1 MMAASKAFEHKIL
14 IITGGP
20 GTGKTTLLR
29 VLTQILDAKKLRY
42 VLAAPTGRA
51 AKRLFE
57 ATGREAKTI
66 HRLLEYSSAQ
76 GGFQRSPQHPLE
88 VDFVIVDEMSMV
100 DVQLM
105 NTLLGAIPQGASLV
119 LVGDA
124 DQLPSVGPGNVFG
137 DLVESCILPVIRLG
151 TVFRQARHSLIVKNA
166 HRVNQGLHPQNELTD
181 SRLPDFFLIEK
192 EDAEQALQ
200 ILRELIAVRI
210 PQRFGFSPSED
221 IQVLTPM
228 NKGIIGADNLN
239 RELRDLL
246 NPSGVTIRGDKFRVG
261 DRVMQI
267 RNNYDKEVFNGDI
280 GTIVSFESEWGEV
293 GVYFDGNVVTYHISE
308 LDEMNLAYAVT
319 IHKSQGSEYKA
330 VIIPLATQHYVLLKR
345 NLLYTAITRGKELV
359 ILVTNPKALHLALE
373 DRNVEHRF
381 TNLVKRLQEF

>member
-1 MMAASKAFEHKIL
+1 
-14 IITGGP
+14 
-20 GTGKTTLLR
+20 
-29 VLTQILDAKKLRY
+29 
-42 VLAAPTGRA
+42 
-51 AKRLFE
+51 
-57 ATGREAKTI
+57 
-66 HRLLEYSSAQ
+66 
-76 GGFQRSPQHPLE
+76 
-88 VDFVIVDEMSMV
+88 
-100 DVQLM
+100 
-105 NTLLGAIPQGASLV
+105 
-119 LVGDA
+119 
-124 DQLPSVGPGNVFG
+124 
-137 DLVESCILPVIRLG
+137 
-151 TVFRQARHSLIVKNA
+151 
-166 HRVNQGLHPQNELTD
+166 LTD